1 MERDCFRYQITTL
14 NLQVQVSNWE
24 PSFQLHELLGGGG
37 KDSFGTADL
46 FERVQLTQKPTAV
59 NVKHLAYQLFNKMLL
74 SSRREQYNN
83 QQLKISKSWHFK
95 FKTKATRES
104 SHANLLYNETIEAV
118 SVSHSCRQEPY
129 EMHSLSLSGVNKH
142 SYWKHAIK
150 GGWHPIKNIKDP
162 SIEVIAKFAISE
174 YSKQKNS
181 RLNFDTVVS
190 GDELQVAG
198 MKYLLILN
206 VNDGC
211 NEGTKNYE
219 AEVYERAWDDYREL
233 IYMKPIN

>member
-1 MERDCFRYQITTL
+1 MSPTVEWIRFCGW
-14 NLQVQVSNWE
+14 VQVSNWE

-46 FERVQLTQKPTAV
+46 FERVQLIQKPTAV

-104 SHANLLYNETIEAV
+104 SHANLW
-118 SVSHSCRQEPY
+118 QEPY

-150 GGWHPIKNIKDP
+150 D
-162 SIEVIAKFAISE
+162 
-174 YSKQKNS
+174 SK
-181 RLNFDTVVS
+181 
-190 GDELQVAG
+190 
-198 MKYLLILN
+198 
-206 VNDGC
+206 
-211 NEGTKNYE
+211 
-219 AEVYERAWDDYREL
+219 
-233 IYMKPIN
+233 

>member
-1 MERDCFRYQITTL
+1 MSPTVEWIRFCGWDRETYTKERDCFRYQITTL
-14 NLQVQVSNWE
+14 NPQVQVSNWE

-46 FERVQLTQKPTAV
+46 FERVQLIQKPTAV

-104 SHANLLYNETIEAV
+104 SHANLWYNETIEAV

-150 GGWHPIKNIKDP
+150 DSNG
-162 SIEVIAKFAISE
+162 
-174 YSKQKNS
+174 
-181 RLNFDTVVS
+181 S
-190 GDELQVAG
+190 GAAAMLSLFNQRQG
-198 MKYLLILN
+198 
-206 VNDGC
+206 
-211 NEGTKNYE
+211 
-219 AEVYERAWDDYREL
+219 
-233 IYMKPIN
+233 

>member
-1 MERDCFRYQITTL
+1 ILITELDLEVVAT
-14 NLQVQVSNWE
+14 NTETMLQVLETIEAPKSKENEVFHNNESNSEKEVESVQVSNWE
-24 PSFQLHELLGGGG
+24 PSFQLHELLGGAG

-46 FERVQLTQKPTAV
+46 FERVQLIQKPTAV

-104 SHANLLYNETIEAV
+104 SHANLWYNETIEAV

-150 GGWHPIKNIKDP
+150 GSNG
-162 SIEVIAKFAISE
+162 
-174 YSKQKNS
+174 
-181 RLNFDTVVS
+181 S
-190 GDELQVAG
+190 GAAAMLSLFNQRQG
-198 MKYLLILN
+198 
-206 VNDGC
+206 
-211 NEGTKNYE
+211 
-219 AEVYERAWDDYREL
+219 
-233 IYMKPIN
+233 

>member
-104 SHANLLYNETIEAV
+104 SHANLLYNETIEA
-118 SVSHSCRQEPY
+118 
-129 EMHSLSLSGVNKH
+129 GDTKD
-142 SYWKHAIK
+142 IK
-150 GGWHPIKNIKDP
+150 V
-162 SIEVIAKFAISE
+162 E
-174 YSKQKNS
+174 Q
-181 RLNFDTVVS
+181 
-190 GDELQVAG
+190 
-198 MKYLLILN
+198 LILAIL
-206 VNDGC
+206 GQ
-211 NEGTKNYE
+211 
-219 AEVYERAWDDYREL
+219 
-233 IYMKPIN
+233 